1 MEGNKLKNC
10 FWRKV
15 LRVGDEIRND
25 GHRLLRRWSCLR
37 LENKQDG
44 GMLGCGR
51 VALPPSCV
59 RRNPLGEQMDYYQS
73 CGVSRRKGSVNGVHA
88 CACAC
93 ACVCVGGQ
101 VSSAAG
107 LCTDKQSKTV

>member
-1 MEGNKLKNC
+1 M
-10 FWRKV
+10 

-73 CGVSRRKGSVNGVHA
+73 CGVSRRKGSVNSVHA
-88 CACAC
+88 GTC
-93 ACVCVGGQ
+93 ACVGGR
-101 VSSAAG
+101 
-107 LCTDKQSKTV
+107 